1 MRSDVSEPAS
11 RRLAIAQLG
20 NTSGRYTTVTSPEA
34 APCNAILEKLMSR
47 ITYDETMSSS
57 DALIWHIERDP
68 LLRSTVMSIWFLQRP
83 PEPERMRA
91 TVERMVAQIP
101 RLRQRVVDGRRPKWA
116 EADEFEIS
124 DHYFYGD
131 LGGDAQASDVINHAQ
146 NWVREPFDRERPLW
160 QLGIFTGLAD
170 GRGALVL
177 KLHHAIA
184 DGVGLML
191 MLAALADLEPNPRHR
206 AALVDVVTAPAPIV
220 KARRHFGDVVR
231 HPVKSL
237 RSAARSIVSIAR
249 LVMPNRKPLSSL
261 MTGRSA
267 QLCLDTKTL
276 PFETLRNAGKQAD
289 ASLNDAFISLVLDAL
304 DRYHKR
310 HGDAC
315 ARIRIHMPINIRDA
329 TNADHAGNQF
339 VPARIVMNVGA
350 NDVEGRLRRVSTHL
364 AAVRQEPALRWVNTV
379 SAAIQRLGVP
389 ISRRI
394 IGGMMKGVDVLASN
408 VAGPP
413 CPLYL
418 AGELVQEFYAFG
430 PPAGAAL
437 NITLFSYDNTVHLGV
452 TSVVGA
458 LHSRRDFM
466 MCLDEAIADM
476 AELASNWKTSSR
488 RSGQSP
494 AVLSLAS

>member
-1 MRSDVSEPAS
+1 
-11 RRLAIAQLG
+11 
-20 NTSGRYTTVTSPEA
+20 
-34 APCNAILEKLMSR
+34 MSR

-68 LLRSTVMSIWFLQRP
+68 LLRSTVMSVWFLQRP
-83 PEPERMRA
+83 PSRERMQA
-91 TVERMVAQIP
+91 TVERMVTQLP
-101 RLRQRVVDGRRPKWA
+101 RLRQRVVDGRRPKWV
-116 EADEFEIS
+116 ETEHFEIS

-131 LGGDAQASDVINHAQ
+131 LGGDAATQDVLNHAQ

-160 QLGIFTGLAD
+160 QLGVFTGLVD

-206 AALVDVVTAPAPIV
+206 AALADVVSAPAPMV
-220 KARRHFGDVVR
+220 KTRPQIGKIVR
-231 HPVKSL
+231 HPVKSVK
-237 RSAARSIVSIAR
+237 SAANSLVSIAR
-249 LVMPNRKPLSSL
+249 LVMPNRKPLSPL

-267 QLCLDTKTL
+267 QLCLDTKAL
-276 PFETLRNAGKQAD
+276 PFTTLRNAGRQAE
-289 ASLNDAFISLVLDAL
+289 ASLNDAFISLVLDTL

-310 HGDAC
+310 HGGEC
-315 ARIRIHMPINIRDA
+315 ERIRIHMPINIRDA
-329 TNADHAGNQF
+329 ATADRAGNQF
-339 VPARIVMNVGA
+339 VPARIVMNVGD
-350 NDVEGRLRRVSTHL
+350 NDTEGRLRRVSKHL

-418 AGELVQEFYAFG
+418 AGEHVEEFYAFG

-458 LHSRRDFM
+458 VDSRREFM
-466 MCLDEAIADM
+466 ACLDEAIADM
-476 AELASNWKTSSR
+476 AVLADTWKTAANTPS
-488 RSGQSP
+488 QSA